1 MNGNSHH
8 SLCFKQAK
16 NWKFNTTSI
25 HELQSKQQLSLT
37 TTSFANTIR
46 ETSQLN
52 SKNYT
57 KKKRNEKYFKKK
69 DAQISSHTSLMARTC
84 PLLFLTFLSFL
95 KKYL

>member
-52 SKNYT
+52 SKKYKKKEMKNT
-57 KKKRNEKYFKKK
+57 SKKKRPK
-69 DAQISSHTSLMARTC
+69 
-84 PLLFLTFLSFL
+84 
-95 KKYL
+95 

>member
-52 SKNYT
+52 SKNY
-57 KKKRNEKYFKKK
+57 KKRKEMKNTSKKERPK
-69 DAQISSHTSLMARTC
+69 
-84 PLLFLTFLSFL
+84 
-95 KKYL
+95 

>member
-57 KKKRNEKYFKKK
+57 KKKEMKNTSKKK
-69 DAQISSHTSLMARTC
+69 M
-84 PLLFLTFLSFL
+84 P
-95 KKYL
+95 K

>member
-57 KKKRNEKYFKKK
+57 KKKEMKNTSKKK
-69 DAQISSHTSLMARTC
+69 R
-84 PLLFLTFLSFL
+84 P
-95 KKYL
+95 K